1 MDMNYLCVEKNS
13 DGIEPCTSDDEGDSD
28 LGDEPGVCVNDHY
41 ILANS
46 QRAHAQD
53 LSAFLE

>member
-1 MDMNYLCVEKNS
+1 MVTKHLK
-13 DGIEPCTSDDEGDSD
+13 ICTNDDEDGSD

-41 ILANS
+41 ILAS
-46 QRAHAQD
+46 GQKAHAQD

>member
-1 MDMNYLCVEKNS
+1 MLMVLNRVHQCS
-13 DGIEPCTSDDEGDSD
+13 GDEGDSD

-41 ILANS
+41 ILASS
-46 QRAHAQD
+46 QKAHAQG

>member
-1 MDMNYLCVEKNS
+1 MMVDTNYSQIQVVMVFNS
-13 DGIEPCTSDDEGDSD
+13 NDEGDSD

-41 ILANS
+41 ILAS
-46 QRAHAQD
+46 GQKAHAQD